1 MARHPDIEIY
11 IKRVPLAD
19 LLQWLDQRFA
29 VGEQQ
34 EAGDTL
40 KVQLNWEGKPLS
52 CTIYENAAKGG
63 YTSVMFEPNHTP
75 WDNDEACA
83 EEAFKIFQLEVR
95 CITGGWSTDSPS
107 EGGWYRFTEN
117 GCSVVNWLT

>member
-1 MARHPDIEIY
+1 MERHPDIEIY

-19 LLQWLDQRFA
+19 LLQWLDQRFT

-34 EAGDTL
+34 EAGETL
-40 KVQLNWEGKPLS
+40 KLQLKREGKPLT

-83 EEAFKIFQLEVR
+83 EEAFEVFQLEVR
-95 CITGGWSTDSPS
+95 CITGGWSNSSPS

-117 GCSVVNWLT
+117 GRSVVNWLT